1 MIDFKSEVLKIKDQM
16 IEDIKNLCAIPS
28 TQDDST
34 IAEFAPFGKANRQ
47 ALDAMLEIGKRDGF
61 DVEDVD
67 GYAGH
72 IDIGEGDETF
82 GILGHLDVV
91 PVNEVRWDSDP
102 FNVIIKDDNR

>member
-16 IEDIKNLCAIPS
+16 IEDIKMLCAIPS
-28 TQDDST
+28 TQDDNT
-34 IAEFAPFGKANRQ
+34 VAEFAPFGKANRQ
-47 ALDAMLEIGKRDGF
+47 ALDAMLKIGKRDGF
-61 DVEDVD
+61 KVEDVD

-91 PVNEVRWDSDP
+91 PVNEVGWDSDP
-102 FNVIIKDDNR
+102 FEAVSYTHL